1 MIEEIDLDHIA
12 VAVERWADAWPR
24 FVSLLGGRWMS
35 GGRGPGFSPA
45 QIGFANAMRV
55 HISQQNVAR
64 HRGQLQIFIFSQ
76 ESVRVRDS
84 IFADLRRSNT

>member
-1 MIEEIDLDHIA
+1 MHRLGDEVDL
-12 VAVERWADAWPR
+12 VAVDRPFLEKHCQQK
-24 FVSLLGGRWMS
+24 VT
-35 GGRGPGFSPA
+35 
-45 QIGFANAMRV
+45 IGFANAMRV